1 MRIISGTL
9 GSRRL
14 LTVEGEG
21 YRPAMGK
28 VRESLFSIL
37 SHRLN
42 WQGLRV
48 LDLYAG
54 SGSLAFE
61 ALSRGAAAAWLVE
74 LAAPACRCIKANIR
88 NLGLEGR
95 AFLVQENVLLSA
107 MTDTVAEG
115 TFRLPDAQ
123 RMLSKSGVTTSSSVT
138 AMASIFMRTKAL
150 NGVSETGRA
159 GNPNRNAELKPR
171 ERRTASFIRARCIRC
186 SKVRG
191 FRTSFTL
198 PRKMFNPRRR

>member
-95 AFLVQENVLLSA
+95 AFLVQENVLHLLRRVKGADRNIAGPFDVVFVDPPYRRHLTQSSIDALAECGWLSPKA
-107 MTDTVAEG
+107 HVVVEVEEG
-115 TFRLPDAQ
+115 LVLRLPDNLELCTQ
-123 RMLSKSGVTTSSSVT
+123 RDFGQTHTLIARVRQPQDQSPESQ
-138 AMASIFMRTKAL
+138 
-150 NGVSETGRA
+150 SEEGQPA
-159 GNPNRNAELKPR
+159 
-171 ERRTASFIRARCIRC
+171 
-186 SKVRG
+186 
-191 FRTSFTL
+191 
-198 PRKMFNPRRR
+198 